1 MLKSQV
7 FLYFCL
13 SFILGIFFH
22 SFFNLSHS
30 LLVAFLISSIILFIL
45 FFFQGKTY
53 FLVLGFCVLI
63 FILGTWH
70 YETKIN
76 SLNRPELSQL
86 YGQKVEILGLIIQD
100 PEIGIKNTKAE
111 VFIPDLNAKVLIYSD
126 LYPKLEYGNKIK
138 IKGKLQQ
145 PPEFEGFN
153 YKDYLEKKEIYF
165 LMSYPSIEVLEKNQG
180 NILKTISIGFKTKID
195 QSLSRIVSYDL
206 LGFFQ
211 ALLFGDESNISSE
224 WKEKLNITGTRHIAA
239 VSGMNTTIISMMI
252 MNFLLFLGFWR
263 NQSFWISLVLIFFYI
278 LMIGAPASGVR
289 AGIMAG
295 LVLLSQYSG
304 KISDPERLIVF
315 AACLMLILNPLLL
328 KHDIGF
334 QLSFLAILGLIY
346 FTPVFSKIFKK
357 IPNILEL
364 RTNLSSTLGAQVF
377 VFPVLIFNFGQISVL
392 SPIVNI
398 LILPFIPLLTIGGF
412 GIGFLGLIWSKLGL
426 IVSLPFQLVL
436 KLIIWII
443 NIFSQISWVSIQ
455 IQVSEVF
462 VFLCYLGL
470 IWLVYFLRKK
480 QKLNFIV

>member
-1 MLKSQV
+1 MGKSQV

-22 SFFNLSHS
+22 SFFNLGHS
-30 LLVAFLISSIILFIL
+30 LLVAFLISSIVLFVL
-45 FFFQGKTY
+45 YFFQGKTY

-63 FILGTWH
+63 FTLGTWH
-70 YETKIN
+70 YQTKI
-76 SLNRPELSQL
+76 SGLNRPELTEL
-86 YGQKVEILGLIIQD
+86 YGQKVKQTGLIVQD
-100 PEIGIKNTKAE
+100 PEIGMKNTKTE
-111 VFIPDLNAKVLIYSD
+111 VFIPDLDAKILIYSD
-126 LYPKLEYGNKIK
+126 LYPKLEYGDKIR
-138 IKGKLQQ
+138 IKGKLQE

-153 YKDYLEKKEIYF
+153 YKDYLEKKQIYF
-165 LMSYPSIEVLEKNQG
+165 LMSYPGIEVLEKNQG
-180 NILKTISIGFKTKID
+180 NILKTISIGFKNKID
-195 QSLSRIVSYDL
+195 KSLSKIVSYNL
-206 LGFFQ
+206 FGFFQ

-239 VSGMNTTIISMMI
+239 VSGMNTTIISIMI

-304 KISDPERLIVF
+304 KISNPERLIVF
-315 AACLMLILNPLLL
+315 AACIMLILNPLLL

-334 QLSFLAILGLIY
+334 QLSFLAILGLVY
-346 FTPVFSKIFKK
+346 LNPLFSKAFKK

-364 RTNLSSTLGAQVF
+364 RTNLSSTLAAQIF
-377 VFPVLIFNFGQISVL
+377 VLPVLIFNFGQVSLL
-392 SPIVNI
+392 SPLVNI

-426 IVSLPFQLVL
+426 IISLPFQV
-436 KLIIWII
+436 IMGFIVWII
-443 NIFSQISWVSIQ
+443 NVFSKISWVSVQ
-455 IQVSEVF
+455 IQVSGVF
-462 VFLCYLGL
+462 VFVCYFFL
-470 IWLVYFLRKK
+470 IFLVYYLRKNK
-480 QKLNFIV
+480 GKEFLE